1 MTKLTINQLEAHM
14 KKSLFL
20 FFLSLISFN
29 VSAGNFIS
37 NGDFEFTGIQN
48 SVANTYWNSFQQN
61 SATQS
66 ITIDAGS
73 PISGTK
79 SLKIT
84 PTNSGTTSAITNL
97 YCLQPISLPKQTTFT
112 VTFKAKSTANCS
124 LLVSLLRSFGDYAT
138 LPGSSNS
145 FNITP
150 SVQTFTFDFTTTT
163 VCGFYRLLLNYGT
176 LATTT
181 SLYLDDFSIVEKTSS
196 FETNLCNGDFEAAVL
211 NAVYVPS
218 SYKYNDLVSPAALTL
233 AACSIYYGWTKL
245 VATGTGKTAEM
256 SLVFDNLS
264 ALSGTKSAKITQT
277 GTATNS
283 TSDLMMSWLF
293 IGVKDMLYTTSFKM
307 KASNDCTVGVSIVPL
322 GGASIMSEQSIALK
336 ANVLQTV
343 SFSST
348 IPFAYTYNSATLNFL
363 FGKVPNGTSVWVDD
377 VTLVQGIPVTEVI
390 ISPSPLAVSTGAS
403 AQLTATVLPVNASNK
418 IVNWSTSNASI
429 ATVTAN
435 GLVTAIASGFAT
447 ITAISHDGGKIGTST
462 VNVQS
467 TAIAVSS
474 ISVSPTVVTLYK
486 NTTQQL
492 NAVILPAG
500 ASNKTIIWNSSNTA
514 AATVNAE
521 GLVSCIGAGIAVISA
536 TTQDGSLKADCTVTG
551 LLREGATTVCGLKNN
566 KSGVYTFTTDDGYVP
581 SCQSYN
587 ADFKRLNLCGS
598 VVMISAWVAD
608 TGSSTWTI
616 WNNILADGH
625 FDVSNH
631 TMHHLKLTALNTNA
645 SGIDSLNNEI
655 NGAQTLMKSKLI
667 GQELITFGSPYLLT
681 NPAVEAVIRQN
692 HFAARNGSFGY
703 NSLNPRE
710 SEWFY
715 LNFQSTYDGLLAK
728 GASLA
733 AMNSYVDNAIRN
745 KSWVII
751 LAHGIGDPGAN
762 NIPQSTI
769 TPHFEYLASRLD
781 SIWCG
786 TFTDV
791 TKYLRE
797 KQHAVVT
804 LKSNFSTEIS
814 ISVTHDLNPII
825 FKYPLTLRTQVPAD
839 WKGVNVTQNGV
850 TLNKTTVLEN
860 GSRFLY
866 YDAVPNSGD
875 VTLSVTQLQS
885 GLSDIKDASTSLSF
899 YVIDQNSLSIRN
911 LPQGTSKIQLMDIS
925 GKIAKTIYQNF
936 NSTIDISNLKGGFYV
951 GVCYS
956 KQGNCLGNNWIKK

>member
-1 MTKLTINQLEAHM
+1 MKHLTII
-14 KKSLFL
+14 
-20 FFLSLISFN
+20 FFCTLISFC

-37 NGDFEFTGIQN
+37 NGNFEFTGIQN

-66 ITIDAGS
+66 ISIDAGS
-73 PISGTK
+73 PISGLN

-97 YCLQPISLPKQTTFT
+97 YCLQSISLPKQTTFT

-138 LPGSSNS
+138 LAGSSNT

-150 SVQTFTFDFTTTT
+150 TVQTFSFDFTTTT
-163 VCGFYRLLLNYGT
+163 VCGYYRLLLNYGT

-181 SLYLDDFSIVEKTSS
+181 SLYLDDFSVVEKTST
-196 FETNLCNGDFEAAVL
+196 FETSLCNGDFETAVL

-218 SYKYNDLVSPAALTL
+218 SYKYNDLVSPASVTL
-233 AACSIYYGWTKL
+233 AACSVYYGWTKL
-245 VATGTGKTAEM
+245 VATGTGKTADM
-256 SLVFDNLS
+256 SLVFDNVS

-283 TSDLMMSWLF
+283 TSDLRMSWLF
-293 IGVKDMLYTTSFKM
+293 VGVKDKLYTTSFKV
-307 KASNDCTVGVSIVPL
+307 KASTDCTIGVSILPMAGV
-322 GGASIMSEQSIALK
+322 SIISEQSIALK
-336 ANVLQTV
+336 ANALQTV

-348 IPFAYTYNSATLNFL
+348 IPFAFTDNRATLNFL
-363 FGKVPNGTSVWVDD
+363 FGKVPNGTAVWVDD
-377 VTLVQGIPVTEVI
+377 VALVQGIPVTEVSL
-390 ISPSPLAVSTGAS
+390 SPSPLAVSTGAS
-403 AQLTATVLPVNASNK
+403 AQLTATVLPINATNK
-418 IVNWSTSNASI
+418 MINWSTSNASI
-429 ATVTAN
+429 ATVSAS
-435 GLVTAIASGFAT
+435 GLVTAIATGSVI
-447 ITAISHDGGKIGTST
+447 ITATSQDGGKIGTST

-467 TAIAVSS
+467 APIPVTS

-486 NTTQQL
+486 DATQQL
-492 NAVILPAG
+492 NTVILPVG
-500 ASNKTIIWNSSNTA
+500 ASNKTINWSSSNAA

-521 GLVSCIGAGIAVISA
+521 GLVSCVGAGTAIITG
-536 TTQDGSLKADCTVTG
+536 TTQDGSFTG
-551 LLREGATTVCGLKNN
+551 SCNVSGLVHEGATTVCELKNN

-587 ADFKRLNLCGS
+587 ADFERLNLCGT
-598 VVMISAWVAD
+598 VLMIPNWVAD

-681 NPAVEAVIRQN
+681 NPAVETVIRQN
-692 HFAARNGSFGY
+692 HFAARNGNFGY
-703 NSLNPRE
+703 NSLNPSE

-715 LNFQSTYDGLLAK
+715 LNFQSTYDGMLAK
-728 GASLA
+728 GTSLA
-733 AMNSYVDNAIRN
+733 AMNSYVNNAIRN

-751 LAHGIGDPGAN
+751 LAHGIGDTGAN

-769 TPHFEYLASRLD
+769 TPHFEYLASKLD

-804 LKSNFSTEIS
+804 LKNNLSTEIS
-814 ISVTHDLNPII
+814 VSVTHDLNPTI

-850 TLNKTTVLEN
+850 TVNKVTVLEN
-860 GSRFLY
+860 GARFLY
-866 YDAVPNSGD
+866 YDAVPNAGD
-875 VTLSVTQLQS
+875 VVLTVTQLQS
-885 GLSDIKDASTSLSF
+885 GLWDLKDASTSLSF
-899 YVIDQNSLSIRN
+899 YMIDHNFLGIRN
-911 LPQGTSKIQLMDIS
+911 LPQGTTTLQLVDVS
-925 GKIAKTIYQNF
+925 GKIAKTIPLNL
-936 NSTIDISNLKGGFYV
+936 NSSIDISDLNEGFYV
-951 GVCYS
+951 GVCFS
-956 KQGNCLGNNWIKK
+956 KQGNCLGRNWIRK

>member
-1 MTKLTINQLEAHM
+1 M

-20 FFLSLISFN
+20 IFYTLLSIS
-29 VSAGNFIS
+29 VSAGSFIS
-37 NGDFEFTGIQN
+37 NGDFELTGIQN
-48 SVANTYWNSFQQN
+48 SVANSYWNSFQQN

-84 PTNSGTTSAITNL
+84 PTNSGTTSSMTNL
-97 YCLQPISLPKQTTFT
+97 YCLQSISLPKQTTFT

-124 LLVSLLRSFGDYAT
+124 LQVSLLRSFGDYST
-138 LPGSSNS
+138 MTGSSNT

-150 SVQTFTFDFTTTT
+150 AVQTFTFDFTTTT
-163 VCGFYRLLLNYGT
+163 VCGYYRLLLNYGT

-181 SLYLDDFSIVEKTSS
+181 SLYLDDFSIVEKTNT

-218 SYKYNDLVSPAALTL
+218 SYKYNDLVSPATVTL
-233 AACSIYYGWTKL
+233 AACSAYSGWTKL
-245 VATGTGKTAEM
+245 VAIGTGKTADM

-277 GTATNS
+277 GTAT
-283 TSDLMMSWLF
+283 TSATDLMMTWLF
-293 IGVKDMLYTTSFKM
+293 VGVKDQLYTVSFKV
-307 KASNDCTVGVSIVPL
+307 KASTDCTVGVSVLPMA
-322 GGASIMSEQSIALK
+322 GVSIISEQSIALK

-343 SFSST
+343 SFSSS
-348 IPFAYTYNSATLNFL
+348 IPFAFTDNRATLNFL
-363 FGKVPNGTSVWVDD
+363 FGKVPNGTAVWVDD
-377 VTLVQGIPVTEVI
+377 VTLVKGIPVTEVTL
-390 ISPSPLAVSTGAS
+390 SPSPLAVSTGAS
-403 AQLTATVLPVNASNK
+403 AQLTATVLPVNATNK
-418 IVNWSTSNASI
+418 IINWSTNNASI
-429 ATVTAN
+429 ATVTSN
-435 GLVTAIASGFAT
+435 GLVSAIAAGSAT
-447 ITAISHDGGKIGTST
+447 ITATSQDGSKIGIST

-474 ISVSPTVVTLYK
+474 ITVSPTVVTLYK
-486 NTTQQL
+486 DATQQL
-492 NAVILPAG
+492 NTVILPAG
-500 ASNKTIIWNSSNTA
+500 ASNKTIIWNSSNVA

-521 GLVSCIGAGIAVISA
+521 GLVNCVGAGIAVISA
-536 TTQDGSLKADCTVTG
+536 TTQDGSFKADCTVTG
-551 LLREGATTVCGLKNN
+551 LLHEGTTTVCATKNN

-587 ADFKRLNLCGS
+587 ADFKRFNLCGS
-598 VVMISAWVAD
+598 VVLISGWVAD

-625 FDVSNH
+625 FDISNH

-667 GQELITFGSPYLLT
+667 GQDLITFGSPYLLT
-681 NPAVEAVIRQN
+681 NSAVEAVIRQN

-703 NSLNPRE
+703 NSLNPSE

-728 GASLA
+728 GASLT

-751 LAHGIGDPGAN
+751 LAHGIGDTGAN

-791 TKYLRE
+791 TKYFRE

-804 LKSNFSTEIS
+804 LKNNFSTEIS
-814 ISVTHDLNPII
+814 ISVTHDLNPTI
-825 FKYPLTLRTQVPAD
+825 FKYPLTLRTQVPTD
-839 WKGVNVTQNGV
+839 WKDVNVSQNGV
-850 TLNKTTVLEN
+850 TVNKTTVLEN
-860 GSRFLY
+860 GTRFLY
-866 YDAVPNSGD
+866 YDAVPNAGD
-875 VTLSVTQLQS
+875 VILAVTQLQS
-885 GLSDIKDASTSLSF
+885 GLSDIKNASTSISF
-899 YVIDQNSLSIRN
+899 YVIDHNSLGIRN
-911 LPQGTSKIQLMDIS
+911 LPQSSTTLQLIDVS
-925 GKIAKTIYQNF
+925 GKIAKTIYLHL
-936 NSTIDISNLKGGFYV
+936 NSSIDISDLKDGFYV
-951 GVCYS
+951 GVFYS
-956 KQGNCLGNNWIKK
+956 KQGDFLGKNWIKK